1 MTANQ
6 YNTFWPRLFA
16 AVIDSI
22 VFIILGMVIAMIP
35 IENNK
40 NNFIIVQLLY
50 SLLPLT
56 YFVVCHGRYG
66 YTIGKKMMNIK
77 VTRVDE
83 KNLIGYS
90 RAFYRE
96 SVWFLTNMALIV
108 YLIIDNLHSETI
120 DTNVLRIG
128 FYTSIVWSL
137 LELVTMLMN
146 EKRRAIHDFIAGSVV
161 IKTDIK

>member
-1 MTANQ
+1 MNTNQ
-6 YNTFWPRLFA
+6 YNTFWPRLVA
-16 AVIDSI
+16 TIIDSI
-22 VFIILGMVIAMIP
+22 VFIVLGMVIAIIP
-35 IENNK
+35 VENNK
-40 NNFIIVQLLY
+40 SNFIIVQLLY

-56 YFVVCHGRYG
+56 YFVICHGKYG

-83 KNLIGYS
+83 KNLIGYG

-108 YLIIDNLHSETI
+108 YLIMENQNSDTIET
-120 DTNVLRIG
+120 NALRIG

-161 IKTDIK
+161 IKTDRK